1 MNMEKILNKWIFGAA
16 LLLLAACTQDEL
28 TDNPDALPPG
38 KYPLEIGSVT
48 ISAEVDS
55 QPWGAQSPQTRVNE
69 DLNGMYS
76 EWNTGDEFYVKFK
89 GSDDVGTYYIDRLSG
104 GFPTIEAS
112 TPVYWQSASTPQTI
126 IAWYASQQEET
137 IDLADQSRGII
148 YVMRAE
154 ETATYNDLGGTA
166 VSLGFEHQLAKVR
179 VKLTGEKAGNVS
191 DVKIESYTSCTVTE
205 GTVSTAGA
213 QTGDITMRKT
223 ILLSGGT
230 ECWEATVVP
239 GKTIEKFKVNGGEWV
254 ALSTEVTPVKGQVHE
269 ITIDVKKASLKP
281 VDGKFTVN
289 GGDDVLIKNY
299 TGTEPIVVN
308 GDATITLDNVNLTT
322 DVTTMEINN
331 GATVTLKVVGTNN
344 SLTST
349 NGSGIG
355 AHENCNITIQGE
367 GTDNSK
373 LTVSSGEGHNVG
385 IGFITV
391 TGTVTYNYGNIEI
404 SDVTLSVT
412 ASAGGGGTAGAA
424 IGTTG
429 SVAGWANQ
437 INCGDI
443 TINNSNITAD
453 SKGGAGIGTGV
464 WSQQH
469 LSMGVISIAGST
481 VTVTS
486 GDDGYGWSPACI
498 GMGVVECGTPANGG
512 VTIQK
517 INIEKSKLNLTTNG
531 RSTYKVGKGTFHSGS
546 ATITDGIYVD
556 ESYKGNEGWNP

>member
-1 MNMEKILNKWIFGAA
+1 MNKNILSKMIFGAA
-16 LLLLAACTQDEL
+16 LLLFTACTQDDPMG
-28 TDNPDALPPG
+28 DNGTTLPEG
-38 KYPLEIGSVT
+38 VYPLEISSVT
-48 ISAEVDS
+48 LDAEVSS
-55 QPWGAQSPQTRVNE
+55 QPWGADAPQTRVSENPDRNSSKWDGGDIFYAKPNGASEAGKFQIQE
-69 DLNGMYS
+69 DGIAVL
-76 EWNTGDEFYVKFK
+76 TP
-89 GSDDVGTYYIDRLSG
+89 TYWTQTTDGVTAWHASPETESG
-104 GFPTIEAS
+104 
-112 TPVYWQSASTPQTI
+112 
-126 IAWYASQQEET
+126 T
-137 IDLADQSRGII
+137 IDLSDQTGGLAYLLQAIADKAP
-148 YVMRAE
+148 YD
-154 ETATYNDLGGTA
+154 NP
-166 VSLGFEHQLAKVR
+166 VSLKFSHQLSKIR
-179 VKLTGEKAGNVS
+179 VKLEGDKANDVS
-191 DVKIESYTSCTVTE
+191 KVSIESYTTCVHTN
-205 GTVSTAGA
+205 GTMNRGENNDEIRMYRVDNTN
-213 QTGDITMRKT
+213 IY
-223 ILLSGGT
+223 
-230 ECWEATVVP
+230 EANVVP
-239 GKTIEKFKVNGGEWV
+239 GKTIERFKVNGGEWV
-254 ALSTEVTPVKGQVHE
+254 DLSTEVIPVKGQVHE

-281 VDGKFTVN
+281 GTDGKFTVN
-289 GGDDVLIKNY
+289 GGDVLIKDY
-299 TGTEPIVVN
+299 EGSAPIVVN
-308 GDATITLDNVNLTT
+308 SNATITLDNVQLKT
-322 DVTTMEINN
+322 DGTAMEINN
-331 GATVTLKVVGTNN
+331 GATVTLNVKGTNN

-355 AHENCNITIQGE
+355 AHENSNITIQGD
-367 GTDNSK
+367 GTGNSK

-385 IGFITV
+385 VGFITV
-391 TGTVTYNYGNIEI
+391 TGTTTYNYGNIDI

-412 ASAGGGGTAGAA
+412 ASSGGAA

>member
-1 MNMEKILNKWIFGAA
+1 MNKNILSEMIFGAA
-16 LLLLAACTQDEL
+16 LLLLAACSQDEL
-28 TDNPDALPPG
+28 TDNHDALPSG

-55 QPWGAQSPQTRVNE
+55 QPWGAQSPQTRVTESN
-69 DLNGMYS
+69 DRNSSTWQWNGTELIGVQLYPDDDGTS
-76 EWNTGDEFYVKFK
+76 TYTLT
-89 GSDDVGTYYIDRLSG
+89 SDKTLTTDKTLYWRNK
-104 GFPTIEAS
+104 S
-112 TPVYWQSASTPQTI
+112 TRELDAWYPVAETVSLANQSAG
-126 IAWYASQQEET
+126 
-137 IDLADQSRGII
+137 LAYVLKGTGAGNYQSSS
-148 YVMRAE
+148 VE
-154 ETATYNDLGGTA
+154 LSFT
-166 VSLGFEHQLAKVR
+166 HQLAKIR
-179 VKLTGEKAGNVS
+179 VKLTGEKAGNVN
-191 DVKIESYTSCTVTE
+191 DVKIESYTSCTNTN
-205 GTVSTAGA
+205 GTVK
-213 QTGDITMRKT
+213 GDETSIGEITMYKVDDKT
-223 ILLSGGT
+223 Y
-230 ECWEATVVP
+230 EANVVP
-239 GKTIEKFKVNGGEWV
+239 GKTIERFKVNNGEWV
-254 ALSTEVTPVKGQVHE
+254 DLSTEVTPVKGQMHE

-289 GGDDVLIKNY
+289 GGDDVLIKDY
-299 TGTEPIVVN
+299 VGTEPIVVN
-308 GDATITLDNVNLTT
+308 GNATITLDNVQLKT
-322 DVTTMEINN
+322 DGTAMEINN
-331 GATVTLKVVGTNN
+331 GATVTLNVKGKDN
-344 SLTST
+344 SLVST

-355 AHENCNITIQGE
+355 AHENCNIVIKGE

-385 IGFITV
+385 VGFITV
-391 TGTVTYNYGNIEI
+391 TGTATYNYGDIEI

-412 ASAGGGGTAGAA
+412 ASNGGGGTAGAA
-424 IGTTG
+424 IGVTG
-429 SVAGWANQ
+429 SVAGWANW
-437 INCGDI
+437 INCGNI
-443 TINNSNITAD
+443 TINNSNITAN

-464 WSQQH
+464 WSMQH